1 MTPAAAELDFEML
14 SSLRSVDVK
23 VKPIPKF
30 PAIERDLSIV
40 IDENV
45 RWADISAAVHSKA
58 TNELE
63 GINFVGIYRGK
74 GVPEG
79 KKSLTLKLTFRDE
92 DGTLTHEAV
101 DGLQADILSELADS
115 TGAELRTI

>member
-1 MTPAAAELDFEML
+1 ML
-14 SSLRSVDVK
+14 SVLQARDVK

-40 IDENV
+40 IDEKI
-45 RWADISAAVHSKA
+45 RWADISAAVNSKA
-58 TNELE
+58 TSELE

-74 GVPEG
+74 GIPAG

-92 DGTLTHEAV
+92 EGTLTHEAV
-101 DGLQADILSELADS
+101 DGLQADILKALAGS
-115 TGAELRTI
+115 TGAELRTL